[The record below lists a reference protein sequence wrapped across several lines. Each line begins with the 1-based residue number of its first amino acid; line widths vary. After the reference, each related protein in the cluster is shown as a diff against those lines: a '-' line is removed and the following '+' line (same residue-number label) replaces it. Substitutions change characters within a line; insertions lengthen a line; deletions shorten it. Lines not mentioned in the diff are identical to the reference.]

1 MRGLL
6 FAVDMPRDVPE
17 KALCLAGGWVLY
29 YNKMISVFNKGVLQ
43 METEA
48 LTKIQI
54 ALDGPAGSGKST
66 VARRVAAVLGCDY
79 IDTGA
84 MYRAIALKFIETG
97 LFARLDQTPADNLS
111 HALEQEIDA
120 LLETSKLELFTE
132 KVILDGRDVTEAIRT
147 QEVTRR
153 VSQVAAMSPVRRH
166 LVKMQQAQAEDRSV
180 VMDGRDIGTVVL
192 ANTPYK
198 FFLTAS
204 LEERAR
210 RRFLE
215 FEARGFTADFE
226 TILRDIAH
234 RDQLDSSRED
244 SPLIMA
250 EDAVAIDTT
259 GKSVDQVVDMIC
271 EAIASIRAACGKGY
285 SPVGSGKEGLGC

>member
-1 MRGLL
+1 
-6 FAVDMPRDVPE
+6 
-17 KALCLAGGWVLY
+17 
-29 YNKMISVFNKGVLQ
+29 

-97 LFARLDQTPADNLS
+97 LFVRLDQTPADGLS
-111 HALEQEIDA
+111 NALEQEIDA
-120 LLETSKLELFTE
+120 LLETSRLELFTE
-132 KVILDGRDVTEAIRT
+132 KVILDGRDVSEAIRT

-166 LVKMQQAQAEDRSV
+166 LVKMQQAQAENRSV

-192 ANTPYK
+192 PNTPFK

-226 TILRDIAH
+226 TILKDIAQ
-234 RDQLDSSRED
+234 RDQVDSSRED

-250 EDAVAIDTT
+250 KDAVAIDTT

-271 EAIASIRAACGKGY
+271 EAIASIRGAREQGLRQVSA
-285 SPVGSGKEGLGC
+285 GKEGQGC

>member
-1 MRGLL
+1 
-6 FAVDMPRDVPE
+6 
-17 KALCLAGGWVLY
+17 
-29 YNKMISVFNKGVLQ
+29 
-43 METEA
+43 MEAKSTN
-48 LTKIQI
+48 KIQI

-66 VARRVAAVLGCDY
+66 VARHVAKALGCDY

-97 LFARLDQTPADNLS
+97 LFNKLDQMENGLADS
-111 HALEQEIDA
+111 TLEQEIDQ
-120 LLETSKLELFTE
+120 LLESSRLELYTE
-132 KVILDGRDVTEAIRT
+132 QVILDGRDVSEAIRT

-166 LVKMQQAQAEDRSV
+166 LVKMQRAQADDRSV

-192 ANTPYK
+192 PETRYK

-215 FEARGFTADFE
+215 FESRGFPADFD
-226 TILRDIAH
+226 TILKDIAH
-234 RDQLDSSRED
+234 RDQVDSSRED
-244 SPLIMA
+244 SPLVMA
-250 EDAVAIDTT
+250 EDAARIDTT
-259 GKSVDQVVDMIC
+259 GKTIDEVVGMIC
-271 EAIASIRAACGKGY
+271 EAVERLKKGEESACC
-285 SPVGSGKEGLGC
+285 E

>member
-1 MRGLL
+1 
-6 FAVDMPRDVPE
+6 
-17 KALCLAGGWVLY
+17 
-29 YNKMISVFNKGVLQ
+29 
-43 METEA
+43 MEAES
-48 LTKIQI
+48 KRRIQI

-66 VARRVAAVLGCDY
+66 VARRVAKALGCDY

-97 LFARLDQTPADNLS
+97 LFQKLDAAASSLTPA
-111 HALEQEIDA
+111 LEAEIDH
-120 LLETSKLELFTE
+120 LLDTSQLELFTE
-132 KVILDGRDVTEAIRT
+132 KVILDGRDVSEAIRT

-166 LVKMQQAQAEDRSV
+166 LVKMQRGQAQGRSV

-192 ANTPYK
+192 PETPYK

-215 FEARGFTADFE
+215 FEAKGFEADFE
-226 TILRDIAH
+226 TILKDIEH
-234 RDQLDSSRED
+234 RDKVDSSRED
-244 SPLIMA
+244 SPLVMA
-250 EDAVAIDTT
+250 ADAVRIDTT
-259 GKSVDQVVDMIC
+259 GKTIDQVVTAIC
-271 EAIASIRAACGKGY
+271 EAVEALKMSAVKTDSVDKSTDAAEEGGK
-285 SPVGSGKEGLGC
+285 PGC